1 MTDSQLID
9 SLKEDN
15 QTGFVAIYHKYY
27 KQLLFFVLRYLKE
40 VDVAEEIVA
49 DVFVKVWSRRSDFH
63 SMESLRAFIYITAK
77 HASLNAIRDKRTKG
91 IQEPLSNY
99 EDLLTDDCD
108 AFSKMIHAELVH
120 AIFNEVEKLPEK
132 QKEVFNL
139 TYLEDKTVEEIADQL
154 QMSPAAIYTNR
165 SRAVSTIRGLLGAK
179 DALTLI
185 AFLSFVS
192 K

>member
-1 MTDSQLID
+1 
-9 SLKEDN
+9 
-15 QTGFVAIYHKYY
+15 
-27 KQLLFFVLRYLKE
+27 
-40 VDVAEEIVA
+40 
-49 DVFVKVWSRRSDFH
+49 
-63 SMESLRAFIYITAK
+63 
-77 HASLNAIRDKRTKG
+77 
-91 IQEPLSNY
+91 
-99 EDLLTDDCD
+99 
-108 AFSKMIHAELVH
+108 MIHAELVH

-154 QMSPAAIYTNR
+154 QMSPAAVYTNR

-179 DALTLI
+179 DALTLL